1 MGCSGSA
8 AGGRSKARSFARD
21 AKAIEGLLQSTK
33 ADAEAKINANYS
45 LNIDKKIKSHL
56 EFITKVGKLK
66 FPNIRNISL
75 TNMSVFD
82 AHESKEF
89 QEFFGH
95 SFPNAVDY
103 FHISS
108 GGKPAYP
115 KIDGFFEELVDALS
129 RVYEE
134 VFIDGFEFTSA
145 QFEKLVRSCRGVRT
159 LVFLNC
165 NISLMKGSKL
175 DLGSTLKY
183 RIQTLDIFNSYHPTE
198 KKYLNLEGLD
208 VLAEAIALTNLC
220 RCLNSLHLTSYRN
233 KDKQINN
240 QQETDI
246 FVKHNVDCLINAD
259 NEWPNPG
266 GSKGNKTKATTW

>member
-8 AGGRSKARSFARD
+8 AGSRSKARSFVRD
-21 AKAIEGLLQSTK
+21 AKAIEDLLQSTK
-33 ADAEAKINANYS
+33 ADPEAKVNINYS
-45 LNIDKKIKSHL
+45 LNIDKKIKSNVD
-56 EFITKVGKLK
+56 FITQVGKLK

-75 TNMSVFD
+75 TNLSVFSTN
-82 AHESKEF
+82 ESKEF
-89 QEFFGH
+89 KEFFGH
-95 SFPNAVDY
+95 SFPNAVDF

-108 GGKPAYP
+108 GGKPTYP

-145 QFEKLVRSCRGVRT
+145 QFEKLVKSCRGVRT

-165 NISLMKGSKL
+165 NILLVEGSKL
-175 DLGSTLKY
+175 DLGRTLKY

-208 VLAEAIALTNLC
+208 VLAGAIAGTNLKD
-220 RCLNSLHLTSYRN
+220 LKSLHLTSYRN
-233 KDKQINN
+233 KDKQAIN
-240 QQETDI
+240 QQEAEI
-246 FVKHNVDCLINAD
+246 LAKHNIDCAIVAD

-266 GSKGNKTKATTW
+266 GSKNSKTKAANW